1 MRRRAYAF
9 PKGARKAPVGDVR
22 VTTIGRI
29 KFSTYLAAQA
39 GEIRKSRSGEKT
51 ALKMMAAG
59 ALLLEDVG
67 YRDLN
72 VEEISAAAGSA
83 KGTFYIHF
91 PTKDDFLLELARQY
105 VRFEGQFMPAYDERE
120 TVFGATLRSIEW
132 YEGVF
137 STNIGVLR
145 CIVQMGEV
153 HADMRK
159 IWHDRNTRI
168 VDKLVDAITRRVGS
182 RLPKT
187 EHLMFAVR
195 TAGGMLDQSLFNRF
209 QVLVGTGHTQPYDD
223 ETLVRLHAVMV
234 YRAIYG
240 RDPPRKEAADI
251 LAMLPSLPKDRE

>member
-1 MRRRAYAF
+1 M
-9 PKGARKAPVGDVR
+9 V
-22 VTTIGRI
+22 GRI

-39 GEIRKSRSGEKT
+39 GEIRKVRSGEKT
-51 ALKMMAAG
+51 ALKMLSAG
-59 ALLLEDVG
+59 ALLLEKVG

-72 VEEISAAAGSA
+72 VEEISAEAGSA

-105 VRFEGQFMPAYDERE
+105 ARFEGQFTPAYDERE
-120 TVFGATLRSIEW
+120 SLFAGTLKWIEW

-137 STNIGVLR
+137 STNVGVLR

-153 HADMRK
+153 NSEMRA
-159 IWHDRNTRI
+159 IWHNRNTRI
-168 VDKLVDAITRRVGS
+168 VEKLVDANTRRAGAH
-182 RLPKT
+182 LPKT
-187 EHLMFAVR
+187 EHLLFAVR

-234 YRAIYG
+234 YRAIFG
-240 RDPPRKEAADI
+240 CDPPHKEASDV
-251 LAMLPSLPKDRE
+251 LAMLPSLPKGRE